1 MKKKLAV
8 LLSLAMLFLLAV
20 GCSSNTANNGGNGAN
35 NGGDGVSDDGG
46 EASTGGTAILQA
58 YGDPM
63 NFCPDIASDD
73 NFYLAAQNIYSRLT
87 KLDANCN
94 VIPDLADSWE
104 YSEDGL
110 TLTFHLNADATWHDG
125 EPVTADDVKYT
136 FEYIRDHDTCT
147 LSTTLAIVD
156 EIEVAD
162 EHTAV
167 FHLNKADMALVGTL
181 SWYGCFVLPEHIFNN
196 GQDWSENEAT
206 TTHPIGSGPF
216 KFVEYNRGQNMTLE
230 ANADYFRGAP
240 KLERLIINIIPDDTS
255 AMQSLINGELDW
267 SINTPVN
274 MVDELKANPDVRLDV
289 NQLPSP
295 TRIVFNLSNEQVS
308 DVAVRQAIA
317 MCIDREDISEKV
329 TNGIRPVE
337 YSAYPSV
344 SWAANTTDT
353 YPGLDLEAAEQV
365 LIDAG
370 YTKDA
375 DGYYVRGLSIITFD
389 SDGNPDV
396 ARLIAANCEAI
407 GIEMTTEVLEY
418 NAWAQ
423 RVEIDRDYCIELQ
436 GGFVGPDPAA
446 LQNLIRT
453 GAYTNVSGYTNEHV
467 DELLDLAAAE
477 PDQAVRTE
485 YYHEIQQ
492 IVVQD
497 LPYINIMEY
506 AVYEASSAALRDI
519 PMDGADQW
527 GWAEWTYAYF
537 E

>member
-1 MKKKLAV
+1 MKKHFAV
-8 LLSLAMLFLLAV
+8 LLSLVMLFLLAV
-20 GCSSNTANNGGNGAN
+20 GCSSNTGSTTN
-35 NGGDGVSDDGG
+35 NGGDATGDGS
-46 EASTGGTAILQA
+46 ESTGGGTAILQA

-63 NFCPDIASDD
+63 NFCPDISSDD

-104 YSEDGL
+104 YSDDGM
-110 TLTFHLNADATWHDG
+110 TLTFHLNEDATWHDG
-125 EPVTADDVKYT
+125 EPVTAEDVKYT
-136 FEYIRDHDTCT
+136 FEYIRDHDTCV
-147 LSTTLAIVD
+147 LSSNLAIVD

-162 EHTAV
+162 DHTAV
-167 FHLNKADMALVGTL
+167 FHLNKADMSLVATL
-181 SWYGCFVLPEHIFNN
+181 SWYGCFVLPEHIYNN
-196 GQDWSENEAT
+196 GQDWSGNEAT

-216 KFVEYNRGQNMTLE
+216 KFSEYNQGQNMILE
-230 ANADYFRGAP
+230 ANPDYFRGAP
-240 KLERLIINIIPDDTS
+240 KLERLIISIIPDDTT
-255 AMQSLINGELDW
+255 AMQSLTNGELDW
-267 SINTPVN
+267 AINTPVN
-274 MVDELKANPDVRLDV
+274 MVEQLSANEDVRLDV

-295 TRIVFNLSNEQVS
+295 TRLVFNLENELVS
-308 DVAVRQAIA
+308 DLAVRQAIA

-344 SWAANTTDT
+344 SWAANTEDT
-353 YPGLDLEAAEQV
+353 YPALDLEAAEQV

-375 DGYYVRGLSIITFD
+375 DGYYIRGLSILTFD
-389 SDGNPDV
+389 ADGNPDV
-396 ARLIAANCEAI
+396 ARLIAANCESI
-407 GIEMTTEVLEY
+407 GIEMDIEVLEY
-418 NAWAQ
+418 NAWSQ
-423 RVEIDRDYCIELQ
+423 RVELDRDYVIELQ

-446 LQNLIRT
+446 MQNLLRT
-453 GAYTNVSGYTNEHV
+453 DAYSNVSGYSNTRV

-477 PDQAVRTE
+477 SDQDIRKE

-506 AVYEASSAALRDI
+506 AVYEASSASLHDI

>member
-1 MKKKLAV
+1 MKKQLAMI
-8 LLSLAMLFLLAV
+8 LSLAMLILTLTAC
-20 GCSSNTANNGGNGAN
+20 GGGNTGNGGNTGD
-35 NGGDGVSDDGG
+35 GGDSTG
-46 EASTGGTAILQA
+46 TGGTAILQI

-110 TLTFHLNADATWHDG
+110 TLTFHLNENAAWHDG
-125 EPVTADDVKYT
+125 EPVTAEDVKYT

-147 LSTTLAIVD
+147 LSGTMAIVD
-156 EIEVAD
+156 SIEVAD
-162 EHTAV
+162 DHTAV
-167 FHLNKADMALVGTL
+167 FHLNKADMSLVGTL
-181 SWYGCFVLPEHIFNN
+181 SWYGCFILPEHIYNN
-196 GQDWSENEAT
+196 GQDWSENDAT
-206 TTHPIGSGPF
+206 KNHPIGSGPF
-216 KFVEYNRGQNMTLE
+216 KFVEYNQGQNMTLE
-230 ANADYFRGAP
+230 ANPDYFGGAP
-240 KLERLIINIIPDDTS
+240 KLDKLILSIVPDDTT
-255 AMQSLINGELDW
+255 AMQALINGDLDW
-267 SINTPVN
+267 TINTPVN
-274 MVDELKANPDVRLDV
+274 MVDQMKADENVRLDV

-295 TRIVFNLSNEQVS
+295 TRIVFNLENELVS

-317 MCIDREDISEKV
+317 MCIDREDISQKV

-353 YPGLDLEAAEQV
+353 YPECDLEAAEQV

-375 DGYYVRGLSIITFD
+375 DGYYIRGLSILTFD

-418 NAWAQ
+418 NAWAE
-423 RVEIDRDYCIELQ
+423 RVEIDHDYCIELQ

-446 LQNLIRT
+446 MQNLIRT
-453 GAYTNVSGYTNEHV
+453 GSYTNVSGYSNAHV

-477 PDQAVRTE
+477 PDQEVRKE
-485 YYHEIQQ
+485 YYHEIQK
-492 IVVQD
+492 IVVED

-506 AVYEASSAALRDI
+506 AVYEASRADLHDI

-537 E
+537 D